1 MVRIARQGR
10 PFRDCPAFLR
20 RRPAVRLTD
29 GAAQGAEAAG
39 LAAGHSPLAPARDL
53 VSLEPETDRDP
64 DCMTPRYAQRMDKV
78 QPSAIGELLALG
90 ADPSIISFGGGY
102 PDATLFPAE
111 QLDAVFH
118 EIIREAGGAAM
129 QYAPSN
135 GLPHLR
141 DQIAGLMTADG
152 MACTG
157 DDVLILQGSQQGLDF
172 AARMLIDPGDVIV
185 TEDPTFLGALIAFEP
200 SQPDYAVVPVD
211 TDGMQTEA
219 LREILAANPR
229 ARMIYTI
236 PDFQNPTG
244 VTLSLARRKE
254 LIALANRHDLIVLE
268 DTPYR
273 QIRFEGRHLP
283 TLKSLDTEGRVIH
296 LGSFSKVLVPGL
308 RIGWAVAAPELLARM
323 GLLKVAA
330 DTQTSTLNMAAA
342 SLFLD
347 RYDLA
352 AHIATLREAYARKKE
367 VMLDAIRQ
375 YFPQDITATDP
386 DGGLFT
392 WLTFDEG
399 FDATAFMREVALP
412 QARVAYVPGATFFPL
427 TPRANHA
434 RLNFSAQ
441 SLDNIRTGISA
452 LGKALH
458 ANPSL

>member
-1 MVRIARQGR
+1 MI
-10 PFRDCPAFLR
+10 
-20 RRPAVRLTD
+20 
-29 GAAQGAEAAG
+29 
-39 LAAGHSPLAPARDL
+39 
-53 VSLEPETDRDP
+53 
-64 DCMTPRYAQRMDKV
+64 PRYAQRMANV

-102 PDATLFPAE
+102 PDATLFPVE

-118 EIIREAGGAAM
+118 HIIHETGGAAM

-135 GLPHLR
+135 GLPRLR

-152 MACTG
+152 TACSAE
-157 DDVLILQGSQQGLDF
+157 DILILQGSQQGLDF

-200 SQPDYAVVPVD
+200 SQPCYAVVPVD
-211 TDGMQTEA
+211 TDGMQTEQLEA
-219 LREILAANPR
+219 ILAANPR
-229 ARMIYTI
+229 AKMIYTV

-244 VTLSLARRKE
+244 VTLSLERRKH
-254 LIALANRHDLIVLE
+254 LISLANRHDLIVLE

-273 QIRFEGRHLP
+273 HIRFTGQNLP

-308 RIGWAVAAPELLARM
+308 RIGWANASPDLLARM

-352 AHIATLREAYARKKE
+352 AHIATLCRAYSTKKE
-367 VMLDAIRQ
+367 AMLSAIRQ
-375 YFPQDITATDP
+375 HFPQDIVATDP
-386 DGGLFT
+386 AGGLFI
-392 WLTFDEG
+392 WLTFPEG
-399 FDATAFMREVALP
+399 FDATDFMRNVALP

-434 RLNFSAQ
+434 RLNFSAP
-441 SLDNIRTGISA
+441 SLGDIQTGIAA
-452 LGKALH
+452 LGRALH
-458 ANPSL
+458 AQH

>member
-1 MVRIARQGR
+1 
-10 PFRDCPAFLR
+10 
-20 RRPAVRLTD
+20 
-29 GAAQGAEAAG
+29 
-39 LAAGHSPLAPARDL
+39 
-53 VSLEPETDRDP
+53 
-64 DCMTPRYAQRMDKV
+64 MTPRYAQRMAKV

-118 EIIREAGGAAM
+118 EILRAPGGAAM

-135 GLPHLR
+135 GLAPLR
-141 DQIAGLMTADG
+141 AQIADLMTADG
-152 MACTG
+152 TPCSAQ
-157 DDVLILQGSQQGLDF
+157 DVLILQGSQQGLDF
-172 AARMLIDPGDVIV
+172 AARMLVDPGDVII

-200 SQPDYAVVPVD
+200 SQPSYAVVEVD
-211 TDGMQTEA
+211 GEGMRTDQLEA
-219 LREILAANPR
+219 VLKANPR

-244 VTLSLARRKE
+244 VTLSLERRKT
-254 LIALANRHDLIVLE
+254 LIALANAHDLIVVE

-273 QIRFEGRHLP
+273 HIRFSGQSLP
-283 TLKSLDTEGRVIH
+283 TLKSMDTEGRVIH

-308 RIGWAVAAPELLARM
+308 RIGWAVASPDLLGRM

-342 SLFLD
+342 SLFLE

-352 AHIATLREAYARKKE
+352 AHIDMLRAAYAGKKD

-375 YFPQDITATDP
+375 HFPQEITFTDP
-386 DGGLFT
+386 EGGLFT
-392 WLTFDEG
+392 WVTFPEG

-412 QARVAYVPGATFFPL
+412 QARVAYVPGASFFAL
-427 TPRANHA
+427 TPRANYA
-434 RLNFSAQ
+434 RFNFSAQ
-441 SLDNIRTGISA
+441 SPENIHTGIAA

-458 ANPSL
+458 SHLLA

>member
-1 MVRIARQGR
+1 MA
-10 PFRDCPAFLR
+10 
-20 RRPAVRLTD
+20 
-29 GAAQGAEAAG
+29 
-39 LAAGHSPLAPARDL
+39 
-53 VSLEPETDRDP
+53 
-64 DCMTPRYAQRMDKV
+64 KV

-102 PDATLFPAE
+102 PDATLFPAA

-118 EIIREAGGAAM
+118 EIITKAGGAAM

-141 DQIAGLMTADG
+141 DQIAGLMVADG
-152 MACTG
+152 VACTG

-185 TEDPTFLGALIAFEP
+185 TEDPTFLGALIAFAP
-200 SQPDYAVVPVD
+200 SQPAYAVVPVD
-211 TDGMQTEA
+211 ADGMQTEVLEA
-219 LREILAANPR
+219 VLAANPK
-229 ARMIYTI
+229 ARMIYTV

-244 VTLSLARRKE
+244 VTLSLARRKH

-273 QIRFEGRHLP
+273 HIRFKGQNLP

-296 LGSFSKVLVPGL
+296 LGSFSKILVPGL
-308 RIGWAVAAPELLARM
+308 RVGWAVAAPDLLMRM
-323 GLLKVAA
+323 GCLKVAA

-347 RYDLA
+347 RHDLA
-352 AHIATLREAYARKKE
+352 AHIVTLRTAYAAKKE
-367 VMLDAIRQ
+367 AMLDAIRQ
-375 YFPQDITATDP
+375 HFPRDIAVTDP

-392 WLTFDEG
+392 WATFPEG
-399 FDATAFMREVALP
+399 FDATAFMRDVALP

-434 RLNFSAQ
+434 RLNFSSP
-441 SLDNIRTGISA
+441 SLEAIRTGIAA
-452 LGKALH
+452 LGRALH
-458 ANPSL
+458 THRSL

>member
-1 MVRIARQGR
+1 
-10 PFRDCPAFLR
+10 
-20 RRPAVRLTD
+20 
-29 GAAQGAEAAG
+29 
-39 LAAGHSPLAPARDL
+39 
-53 VSLEPETDRDP
+53 
-64 DCMTPRYAQRMDKV
+64 MTFRYAQRMAKV
-78 QPSAIGELLALG
+78 RPSAIGELLALG

-102 PDATLFPAE
+102 PDATLFPQE
-111 QLDAVFH
+111 QLDTIFH
-118 EIIREAGGAAM
+118 DIIRAPGGAAM

-141 DQIAGLMTADG
+141 EQIAQLMSADG
-152 MACTG
+152 TLCTG
-157 DDVLILQGSQQGLDF
+157 DDVLVLQGSQQGLDF
-172 AARMLIDPGDVIV
+172 AARMLIDPGDVII

-200 SQPDYAVVPVD
+200 SQPKYAVVPVD
-211 TDGMQTEA
+211 SEGMQTERLEA
-219 LREILAANPR
+219 ILSANPR
-229 ARMIYTI
+229 ARLIYTV

-244 VTLSLARRKE
+244 VTLSLVRRKQ
-254 LIALANRHDLIVLE
+254 LIELANRYDLIVLE

-273 QIRFEGRHLP
+273 HIRFSGQNLP

-308 RIGWAVAAPELLARM
+308 RIGWAIASPDLLARM

-347 RYDLA
+347 RYDLS
-352 AHIATLREAYARKKE
+352 AHIATLRTAYATKKE

-375 YFPQDITATDP
+375 HFPQEISATDP
-386 DGGLFT
+386 EGGLFT
-392 WLTFDEG
+392 WLTFPES

-434 RLNFSAQ
+434 RFNFSAQ
-441 SLDNIRTGISA
+441 SEANIQTGIAA
-452 LGKALH
+452 LGLALH
-458 ANPSL
+458 ANLSF

>member
-1 MVRIARQGR
+1 
-10 PFRDCPAFLR
+10 
-20 RRPAVRLTD
+20 
-29 GAAQGAEAAG
+29 
-39 LAAGHSPLAPARDL
+39 
-53 VSLEPETDRDP
+53 
-64 DCMTPRYAQRMDKV
+64 MTPRYAQRMAKV

-118 EIIREAGGAAM
+118 EIIRETGGAAM

-141 DQIAGLMTADG
+141 AQIAGLMTADG

-172 AARMLIDPGDVIV
+172 AARMLIDPGDVII
-185 TEDPTFLGALIAFEP
+185 TEDPTFLGALIAFAP
-200 SQPDYAVVPVD
+200 SQPDYAVVPID
-211 TDGMQTEA
+211 ADGMQTDRLETV
-219 LREILAANPR
+219 LAANPR
-229 ARMIYTI
+229 AKMIYTV

-244 VTLSLARRKE
+244 VTLSLNRRKQ

-273 QIRFEGRHLP
+273 QIRFAGQNLP

-308 RIGWAVAAPELLARM
+308 RIGWAVASPDILGRM

-352 AHIATLREAYARKKE
+352 THILKLRTAYADKKE
-367 VMLDAIRQ
+367 AMLDAIRQ
-375 YFPQDITATDP
+375 HFPQDVAATDP
-386 DGGLFT
+386 EGGLFT
-392 WLTFDEG
+392 WLTFPEG
-399 FDATAFMREVALP
+399 FNATDFMRDVALP

-434 RLNFSAQ
+434 RLNFSAP
-441 SLDNIRTGISA
+441 SLDAIQTGIAA
-452 LGKALH
+452 LGRALH
-458 ANPSL
+458 ANP